1 MLRRLQ
7 QQIRQDELAVR
18 LGGDEFFFFFL
29 LVLTTD
35 DRCPQATGAM
45 VAERV
50 LSALNEPF
58 SIDNLRLNIG
68 CTIGIAIWP
77 QDSQSIES
85 VLDLADRAL
94 YRAKEAGRNRYCLR
108 VNSRVSQ
115 NCAS

>member
-1 MLRRLQ
+1 M
-7 QQIRQDELAVR
+7 
-18 LGGDEFFFFFL
+18 
-29 LVLTTD
+29 LTTD

-94 YRAKEAGRNRYCLR
+94 YRAKEAGRNRYLFAR
-108 VNSRVSQ
+108 EQQGES